1 MKHLIVVI
9 VLCLSLP
16 LFSQNYVPEQ
26 NENIKIS
33 YLPIEELQNQ
43 ISSSKSAI
51 KVIYFYSNTC
61 SATLEFNPIINE
73 LYLKNKDKF
82 ELFVISRESK
92 RNQEA
97 LNNYLF
103 YEGLYFPVYLTN
115 KKSFSAIIKS
125 LCSDCNEDIMS
136 DSSFYI
142 LDADNAVLAQ
152 SHYDLTTDEKKNLL
166 IKHVK

>member
-1 MKHLIVVI
+1 MKYLIVVLM
-9 VLCLSLP
+9 LCLSLP
-16 LFSQNYVPEQ
+16 LFSQNYVPKQ
-26 NENIKIS
+26 TENIKIT
-33 YLPIEELQNQ
+33 YLPLNELQDQ
-43 ISSSKSAI
+43 INSSKSATKI
-51 KVIYFYSNTC
+51 IYFYSNTC
-61 SATLEFNPIINE
+61 SATLEFNPIIND

-115 KKSFSAIIKS
+115 KKSFSSIIKT
-125 LCSDCNEDIMS
+125 LCSDCNEDVMG

-142 LDADNAVLAQ
+142 LDSDNTLLAQ
-152 SHYDLTTDEKKNLL
+152 SHYDLTADQKKNLISKYL
-166 IKHVK
+166 D